1 MVKKITPDPP
11 PCSTSCVAEKA
22 TCPSRVTRDS
32 QDQPQSEPTQN
43 SPPTLIETLPGTA
56 FKAVESNTSSAPALF
71 SVQPGITARV
81 ALTQVSQLLKSAEL
95 NADEICPRLSGFERD
110 LLMGLIHSVVLSR
123 TVVDALL
130 EGHPH
135 RLTPDACDRHAVM
148 FAATDD

>member
-11 PCSTSCVAEKA
+11 PCSTSNVAEKA

-32 QDQPQSEPTQN
+32 RGQIPSKPPHDQTPI
-43 SPPTLIETLPGTA
+43 LLETLPATA

-110 LLMGLIHSVVLSR
+110 LLMGLIHCVTLSR

-130 EGHPH
+130 DGASAQTH
-135 RLTPDACDRHAVM
+135 T
-148 FAATDD
+148 